1 MKTHVAIYD
10 TREQANNAI
19 KRLTE
24 SHFPLEKVS
33 LIEKEDLVNN
43 HIQVKK
49 LDNIKTAPLFIFMV
63 IGLVFGLLVGLRV
76 ISIPGFYFEDS
87 SDALI
92 GAFLGF
98 DVGLIVGAIA
108 TIITAVLI
116 KKDRVIKFHE
126 YLKRDKFVVLV
137 KGSLKEIKM
146 AEHILQTD

>member
-33 LIEKEDLVNN
+33 LIGKDDLVGV
-43 HIQVKK
+43 HIHVKK
-49 LDNIKTAPLFIFMV
+49 LDNIKMAPLFIFMV
-63 IGLVFGLLVGLRV
+63 LGLVFGLLVGLRV
-76 ISIPGFYFEDS
+76 ISIPGFYFQDS

>member
-33 LIEKEDLVNN
+33 LIDKEDLVNN
-43 HIQVKK
+43 QVRTKK
-49 LDNIKTAPLFIFMV
+49 FDSIKTAPLFIFML
-63 IGLVFGLLVGLRV
+63 IGLLFGLLVGLRV
-76 ISIPGFYFEDS
+76 ISIPGFYFQDS

-108 TIITAVLI
+108 TIITAILI
-116 KKDRVIKFHE
+116 RKDRIVKFHE
-126 YLKRDKFVVLV
+126 YLKRDKYVILV
-137 KGSLKEIKM
+137 KGSLKEIKI